1 MKSQAYR
8 AQLLPIKKK
17 LMDEISSY
25 FTKGR
30 FNMKKRTLIF
40 YPQTFGNF
48 GAEFDYADGNKY
60 KFSLYSKDRPYMAVI
75 GFDINVNHFIEKE
88 ITFLMELLD
97 YIDSD
102 SKR

>member
-1 MKSQAYR
+1 MKSQEYR
-8 AQLLPIKKK
+8 EQLIPIKKK
-17 LMDEISSY
+17 LMEEISSY

-40 YPQTFGNF
+40 YQQTFGNF
-48 GAEFDYADGNKY
+48 AAEFDYVDGNKY
-60 KFSLYSKDRPYMAVI
+60 KFSLYSTDRQYMAVI
-75 GFDINVNHFIEKE
+75 GFDINVNHSIEKE

-97 YIDSD
+97 YIDND